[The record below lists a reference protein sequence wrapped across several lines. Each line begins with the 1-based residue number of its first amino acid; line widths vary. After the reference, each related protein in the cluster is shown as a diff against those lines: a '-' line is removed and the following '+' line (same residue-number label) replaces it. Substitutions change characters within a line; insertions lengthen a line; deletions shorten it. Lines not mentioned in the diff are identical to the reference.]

1 MVEKLDRA
9 TTDARQFLNDG
20 EVGNCDLVALS
31 IECDK
36 LIRSETQRSLPAAVA
51 LARKFVEL
59 ARRRPGMSLEIACR
73 ALGWTLHSSGQYGP
87 AEKAYLKA
95 RDIVKRIPLSR
106 AQIDRILID
115 VYMYLGDFKE
125 SHRRARLAMDAFRR
139 IGVDDELAKTRVNYA
154 NLFHRQDRHRE
165 ASRQYQLAADY
176 FETHK
181 NDLVLGLCYFNQ
193 ANTQVQLFDF
203 EKARHLY
210 GRASELFAGLGFD
223 LYVTECQYGR
233 AWIHMLEGN
242 YHVALR
248 DLAACEQKYRQ
259 ASYAKGIVL
268 CLLDRA
274 EAFLGLNL
282 YSDAAVAARD
292 AELRSRRLT
301 IHYEAAKAAFFFAKA
316 SFALG
321 QQKDGRAAL
330 ERAEQGFDK
339 EHNRGFLAAVRL
351 FGLQVDSVK
360 SRDLTAFQSTSK
372 LFSKVQLPLWSA
384 INDIHCLSQWPD
396 EKKVLKRLALNRA
409 VHTVPHLYA
418 RWQTLVGD
426 REASQGRPR
435 AAIRHWT
442 QAAEVLDAVRAK
454 LPPLEMRSTFMKDR
468 TDPYLRLVNSE
479 MSADPSRAA
488 AWSERYKTAGIWGAT
503 EGAFANDPSRSRAA
517 NSLSLLADQVMAIAG
532 RLDRKS
538 GERTAAAARANRAL
552 LELQKKVR
560 HDLAAVESPNGAGV
574 DRFESLIEDIRAES
588 QRQPIVQFHYDGD
601 DLISFVHHRGD
612 TRTHR
617 YVDGRRLADEYVG
630 CWRLLLGRNSI
641 TRRKHTRADI
651 TEEHRLF
658 GEIGNWLWSP
668 LEISSRHKRLLV
680 LPEGKISN
688 LPWQAIMYNGAP
700 LANHHSI
707 VISPSLRHHRHA
719 RKMRI
724 RSQRIEAFVGS
735 TGGLPNC
742 RKELAALADRASQ
755 NITIYDPCRRGDWP
769 DDGCARIW
777 HYAGHAQLRADN
789 PFYSSLSLSDG
800 PLFAADFRLKKS
812 RVWLVTL
819 AACRTGH
826 QSVLPGEESSGLVRS
841 LLEMGARNVVGSHW
855 AVSDKSTA
863 FWMSNFYDL
872 ILSGQPVGQ
881 AVRQAAVQVRNK
893 YPSAYDWA
901 AFSVF
906 GAG

>member
-1 MVEKLDRA
+1 MVKKPDRA
-9 TTDARQFLNDG
+9 TADARQFLSNG
-20 EVGNCDLVALS
+20 EVGDCDLVVLS
-31 IECDK
+31 VACDK
-36 LIRSETQRSLPAAVA
+36 LVRAETQRSLPIAVT
-51 LARKFVEL
+51 LARKFVKF
-59 ARRRPGMSLEIACR
+59 ARRRPGMSLEIAYR
-73 ALGWTLHSSGQYGP
+73 ALGWTMHSSGRYGP
-87 AEKAYLKA
+87 AEQAYLEA
-95 RDIVKRIPLSR
+95 RQLVKRVARSR

-125 SHRRARLAMDAFRR
+125 SHRRARLAMETFRR
-139 IGVDDELAKTRVNYA
+139 IGADDELAKTRVNYA

-176 FETHK
+176 FEIHK
-181 NDLVLGLCYFNQ
+181 NDLVLGLSYFNQ
-193 ANTQVQLFDF
+193 ANTRVQLFDF
-203 EKARHLY
+203 KEARRLY
-210 GRASELFAGLGFD
+210 GRASELFSGLGFD
-223 LYVTECQYGR
+223 LYVTECRYGQ

-242 YHVALR
+242 YHIALR
-248 DLAACEQKYRQ
+248 DLADCEQKYRQ
-259 ASYAKGIVL
+259 AAYAKGIVL

-282 YSDAAVAARD
+282 YSDAVVAARD
-292 AELRSRRLT
+292 AELRSRRLD
-301 IHYEAAKAAFFFAKA
+301 IYYEAAKGAFFLAKA

-321 QQKDGRAAL
+321 QQKEGRAAL
-330 ERAEQGFDK
+330 RRAERGFRR
-339 EHNRGFLAAVRL
+339 ERNQGFLAAVKL
-351 FGLQVDSVK
+351 FDLQVDAD
-360 SRDLTAFQSTSK
+360 RAADHAAFQKTRR

-384 INDIHCLSQWPD
+384 INDIQCLSQWPD
-396 EKKVLKRLALNRA
+396 EKNVLRRLAQNQA

-426 REASQGRPR
+426 REASQGRSQ
-435 AAIRHWT
+435 AAVRHWT

-454 LPPLEMRSTFMKDR
+454 LPPLEMRSTFMRDR

-479 MSADPSRAA
+479 MSGDPTRAA

-503 EGAFANDPSRSRAA
+503 AGGFADDPTRSRAA
-517 NSLSLLADQVMAIAG
+517 DSLSALADQVMAIAG
-532 RLDRKS
+532 HLDKKS
-538 GERTAAAARANRAL
+538 GERTATDARANRAL
-552 LELQKKVR
+552 IELQKKVR
-560 HDLAAVESPNGAGV
+560 HDLDAVESPSGAGV
-574 DRFESLIEDIRAES
+574 DRFEALIDDIRAES
-588 QRQPIVQFHYDGD
+588 HRQPIVQFHYDGE
-601 DLISFVHHRGD
+601 DLISFVHHQGA
-612 TRTHR
+612 TRVHR
-617 YVDGRRLADEYVG
+617 YVNGRRLTDEWLG

-641 TRRKHTRADI
+641 TRRKHRREDI
-651 TEEHRLF
+651 AEEHRLF
-658 GEIGNWLWSP
+658 GEIGDWLWAP
-668 LEISSRHKRLLV
+668 LEVSEQQKRILI

-688 LPWQAIMYNGAP
+688 LPWQAIECDNTP
-700 LANHHSI
+700 LGLRHDI

-724 RSQRIEAFVGS
+724 RSRKIEAFVGS
-735 TGGLPNC
+735 TSGLRNC
-742 RKELAALADRASQ
+742 RKELTALAGKASDKV
-755 NITIYDPCRRGDWP
+755 TIYDPCRREHWP

-789 PFYSSLSLSDG
+789 PFYSSLSLTDG
-800 PLFAADFRLKKS
+800 PLFAADFRLKKC

-819 AACRTGH
+819 AACRTGQ

-881 AVRQAAVQVRNK
+881 AVRQAAMQVREQ